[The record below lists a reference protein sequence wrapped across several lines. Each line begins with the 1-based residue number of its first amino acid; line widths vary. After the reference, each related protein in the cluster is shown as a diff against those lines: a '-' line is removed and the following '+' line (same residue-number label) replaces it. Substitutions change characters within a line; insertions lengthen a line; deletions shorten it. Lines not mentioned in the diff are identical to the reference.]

1 MAQAERAIAS
11 TELDLKGGWQ
21 RVLCSYL
28 NPNFLGKTQPSLNEV
43 KGQFPSTFFNNNS
56 LACEVMQEPLAVS
69 AISAAS
75 FI

>member
-1 MAQAERAIAS
+1 M
-11 TELDLKGGWQ
+11 
-21 RVLCSYL
+21 LCSYL
-28 NPNFLGKTQPSLNEV
+28 NPNLLDKTQLSLNEV
-43 KGQFPSTFFNNNS
+43 KGQSPSTLFNTNS